1 MVGEGGRG
9 FHLAKGC
16 MPPTENTREH
26 PVGMVSKASRA
37 SLLLSLPKGRDHRP
51 AF

>member
-1 MVGEGGRG
+1 MVGEGRRG

-16 MPPTENTREH
+16 VPPMENTMEH
-26 PVGMVSKASRA
+26 PVGMVSKAFRA

-51 AF
+51 AL